1 MRGRS
6 SVNQLWLIAAAVSLS
21 IALAQ
26 PAVGAGTVKGDATAW
41 AEIVAAFKK
50 LEGVSYRTKMT
61 SRGVTTIREFVPPKS
76 VHIVSQTPAGGSE
89 IIIVG
94 TVYAARKPGDKW
106 QCPQIPP
113 ETWKDIRSTF
123 FPKAEDMLGEQTVTV
138 TRAQDLV
145 IDGMPTRGYD
155 YTFASQVQGR
165 PFTTKWKL
173 YTGVQT
179 GLPRRALME
188 ADGYASP
195 IDYYDYG
202 AKITITPPS
211 CS

>member
-1 MRGRS
+1 MSGRS
-6 SVNQLWLIAAAVSLS
+6 WANQLWLIAAAVSLS
-21 IALAQ
+21 ISLAQ
-26 PAVGAGTVKGDATAW
+26 PAVGAGTVKGDAAAW

-50 LEGVSYRTKMT
+50 LEGISYRMKMT
-61 SRGVTTIREFVPPKS
+61 SSGVTTIREFVPPTS
-76 VHIVSQTPAGGSE
+76 LHIVSQTPAGGSE

-106 QCPQIPP
+106 ACPPGGP
-113 ETWKDIRSTF
+113 ETWKSTF
-123 FPKAEDMLGEQTVTV
+123 FPKVEDIPAEQTVTV
-138 TRAQDLV
+138 TRVQGLV

-155 YTFASQVQGR
+155 YTFTGQVQGQSH
-165 PFTTKWKL
+165 TQKQKL
-173 YTGVQT
+173 YVGVPT
-179 GLPRRALME
+179 GLPRRASME
-188 ADGYASP
+188 SDGYAST

>member
-1 MRGRS
+1 MSGRS
-6 SVNQLWLIAAAVSLS
+6 WGNRLWLTAAAASLS

-26 PAVGAGTVKGDATAW
+26 SAAGAGTVKGDAAAW

-50 LEGVSYRTKMT
+50 LERVSYRTKMT
-61 SRGVTTIREFVPPKS
+61 SRDVTMIREFAPPNS
-76 VHIVSQTPAGGSE
+76 VHVVSQTPAGGTE

-94 TVYAARKPGDKW
+94 TVYATRVPGDKW
-106 QCPQIPP
+106 LCPQIPQ
-113 ETWKDIRSTF
+113 ETWKDTF
-123 FPKAEDMLGEQTVTV
+123 FPKAGELPGDQTVTV
-138 TRAQDLV
+138 TRVQGLV

-155 YTFASQVQGR
+155 YTFTNQVQGR
-165 PFTTKWKL
+165 PSTSHQKL
-173 YTGVQT
+173 YVGVQT
-179 GLPRRALME
+179 GLPRRASME
-188 ADGYASP
+188 GDGYASS